1 MSLKNKFKTSLLV
14 SVCVLSN
21 FVFAADTMKNS
32 TPNLKQV
39 LPIATETEKRMS
51 FWDLPYLEHAYMST
65 KPENRSDGIVVGD
78 LSHVTKNHQSIINL
92 SNEFQSGKYGL
103 YDSLLISHKNK
114 LVFESYYRRSR
125 VNLAAGQASATK
137 TYTSLILGSAIEQG
151 FLTLDDIH
159 KPLINLISD
168 LKNTDLVSG
177 AETITLHKA
186 LTMRG
191 GIKIDSD
198 RRKEF
203 EKHPEQLN
211 GSNYIKTL
219 LVNSAPITETSQQY
233 AYGNFNDTLVMH
245 VLDAVIPGGVENF
258 IKTQLLDKLEIN
270 NYQWRNSISGV
281 PEAGWRVSFTSRD
294 MLKWGSL
301 LMNDGKWQGEQLIS
315 KAYLDTATSA
325 ITDPTDSWIPAPFMY
340 GYFIYQTD
348 ILINDE
354 SFSVNFAWGGG
365 GQYVIS
371 VKPLDLVIVIKGHE
385 REDDILFEALNK
397 IIPAFL

>member
-1 MSLKNKFKTSLLV
+1 MSLKYKFKTSLLV

-78 LSHVTKNHQSIINL
+78 LSHVAKNYESIINL
-92 SNEFQSGKYGL
+92 SNELQSGKYGL

-137 TYTSLILGSAIEQG
+137 TYTSLILGRAIEEG
-151 FLTLDDIH
+151 FLTLDDLH

-177 AETITLHKA
+177 ADTITLHKA

-198 RRKEF
+198 RRNEF

-219 LVNSAPITETSQQY
+219 LVNSAPINETSQQY

-245 VLDAVIPGGVENF
+245 VLDAVIHGGVEGF

-270 NYQWRNSISGV
+270 NYQWLNSISGV
-281 PEAGWRVSFTSRD
+281 PEAGWRVNFTSRD

-301 LMNDGKWQGEQLIS
+301 LMNDGKWRGEQLIS

-348 ILINDE
+348 IIVNE
-354 SFSVNFAWGGG
+354 QSFSVNFAWGGG